1 MSQEKSCQRKVRVVG
16 NLVPDIL
23 KGGRQVMI
31 FGVSRPPKSD
41 EKQEPNADEYLPA
54 NSPPESE

>member
-1 MSQEKSCQRKVRVVG
+1 MSQEKSSQRKVRAVG
-16 NLVPDIL
+16 TLVPDIL

-31 FGVSRPPKSD
+31 FGASHPPKSD
-41 EKQEPNADEYLPA
+41 EKQKPTADEYLQA